1 MVPYEGRREHWAVLG
16 DDELI
21 KWEKWNGNPF
31 LSWRTRDR
39 HGAPEHPYDKEDM
52 PFIFR
57 EGGRTFMV
65 LSSCKI
71 EDRGVVPIYEA
82 EDGSLFKWR
91 YRGIM
96 HNNSGECPT
105 MIKLGDK
112 WILIYGAYK

>member
-39 HGAPEHPYDKEDM
+39 HGAPENPYDKEDM

-71 EDRGVVPIYEA
+71 EGRGVVPMTVA
-82 EDGSLFKWR
+82 CLNG
-91 YRGIM
+91 GIAASCTTTAV
-96 HNNSGECPT
+96 NVPT
-105 MIKLGDK
+105 
-112 WILIYGAYK
+112 